1 MSEEL
6 SPKRFRSNVEDD
18 AEIVAKSVVF
28 SAPGAVVKPEDE
40 RYVDSFSLENTICSC
55 SSSSM

>member
-6 SPKRFRSNVEDD
+6 SPKRFRPNVEDD
-18 AEIVAKSVVF
+18 VEIVAKSVVF